1 MTNVTVVR
9 GRLGSSGLVLIISHT
24 LDSSHFKI
32 QKEHVHT
39 VAAAKSS
46 SDPCWPKK
54 KGKKGNVWVCE
65 KGQRA
70 RNVRAQFG
78 VDSPLLKL
86 D

>member
-46 SDPCWPKK
+46 
-54 KGKKGNVWVCE
+54 
-65 KGQRA
+65 
-70 RNVRAQFG
+70 
-78 VDSPLLKL
+78 
-86 D
+86 